1 MNITDQI
8 DLQGLRKS
16 GQMHKIRLTKNNYQ
30 LVAANAGQSPEVLM
44 HHYNEALEA
53 EKQQLAS
60 MVESSFYPSLEKKSE
75 PAATL
80 DAFEILKL
88 IQGNPDLA
96 AKLMQLLKV
105 SA

>member
-1 MNITDQI
+1 
-8 DLQGLRKS
+8 
-16 GQMHKIRLTKNNYQ
+16 
-30 LVAANAGQSPEVLM
+30 M

-75 PAATL
+75 TPATP
-80 DAFEILKL
+80 DPSEILKL
-88 IQGNPDLA
+88 IQENPDLA